1 MSLSFCTHQNE
12 GTMLIYTFK
21 DNRYDCMV
29 LQAQKYLCHWG
40 NSRKNTF
47 FISVFDTVI
56 NKWIYPWR
64 TFRKYTGENIQVNCF
79 NLFLLFNVFF
89 VSCPKL
95 YFDNMALVL
104 LVADYHPS
112 STSNGRLQHCRSL
125 IAASHKRLSR
135 ARWVL
140 CSGYTAKVTLLNFIS
155 EEERRQFMEESYN
168 HQTVRTWCHINI
180 PVNKFMLSK

>member
-1 MSLSFCTHQNE
+1 MIAWFSRLRN
-12 GTMLIYTFK
+12 IY
-21 DNRYDCMV
+21 V
-29 LQAQKYLCHWG
+29 
-40 NSRKNTF
+40 
-47 FISVFDTVI
+47 
-56 NKWIYPWR
+56 
-64 TFRKYTGENIQVNCF
+64 TGETVERIHFAFQYLILSLTNEYIHGGPLGSTQEKIPEWIVSTYFCY
-79 NLFLLFNVFF
+79 LMYLFF

-155 EEERRQFMEESYN
+155 EEEQRQFMEESYN

>member
-47 FISVFDTVI
+47 CISVFDTVI
-56 NKWIYPWR
+56 NKWLYPWR
-64 TFRKYTGENIQVNCF
+64 TFRKYTGKNMHVNFFKLFLF
-79 NLFLLFNVFF
+79 NLFF

-104 LVADYHPS
+104 LVADYHPF
-112 STSNGRLQHCRSL
+112 STSNERLQYCRNL
-125 IAASHKRLSR
+125 ITASHKRFSR
-135 ARWVL
+135 AGWEL
-140 CSGYTAKVTLLNFIS
+140 CSIWSAKFILLNFIS
-155 EEERRQFMEESYN
+155 EEEGRRQFMEKFYN
-168 HQTVRTWCHINI
+168 HQTIRT
-180 PVNKFMLSK
+180 